1 MKDDLS
7 AYRRSTGVLGT
18 VVHYYPRTTSTNDLL
33 LQMGEAGAPEGTL
46 VIADEQTAGR
56 GRMGRRW
63 SAPPGTAL
71 LFSLLFRP
79 SGAFAQQAPRI
90 PMLCGLALIEAIRI
104 CTGLPA
110 QLKWPNDGVLQAD
123 GTWYKLAGTLS
134 DVGFAAGAPAFLVV
148 GIGLNVNV
156 PREVCASL
164 APNAGSLAAA
174 LGAPVNRLTLLDT
187 FLQRA
192 DAYYAELQ
200 AGWDPWPS
208 WASCLAWI
216 GQRVTLQTPT
226 GTLEGVFE
234 GVEASGAL
242 ILRTADGWR
251 QSYAVGDVSLRP
263 VKVDQA

>member
-7 AYRRSTGVLGT
+7 LYRRSTGVLGS
-18 VVHYYPRTTSTNDLL
+18 VVHYYPSTTSTNDLL

-79 SGAFAQQAPRI
+79 SGAFALQAPRI
-90 PMLCGLALIEAIRI
+90 PMLCGLALIEAIRT
-104 CTGLPA
+104 CTGLPV
-110 QLKWPNDGVLQAD
+110 QLKWPNDVILQAD
-123 GTWYKLAGTLS
+123 GTWRKLAGMLS
-134 DVGFAAGAPAFLVV
+134 DVGFNAGAPAFLVV
-148 GIGLNVNV
+148 GIGINVNI
-156 PREVCASL
+156 PAEVCATL

-174 LGAPVNRLTLLDT
+174 LGAPVDRLALLDA

-192 DAYYAELQ
+192 DACYADFQ
-200 AGWDPWPS
+200 RGWDPWPA
-208 WASCLAWI
+208 WTSCLAWI
-216 GQRVTLQTPT
+216 GQRVSLQTPT
-226 GTLEGVFE
+226 GNLEGVFE

-242 ILRTADGWR
+242 VLRTGDGWR

-263 VKVDQA
+263 LDTDRI